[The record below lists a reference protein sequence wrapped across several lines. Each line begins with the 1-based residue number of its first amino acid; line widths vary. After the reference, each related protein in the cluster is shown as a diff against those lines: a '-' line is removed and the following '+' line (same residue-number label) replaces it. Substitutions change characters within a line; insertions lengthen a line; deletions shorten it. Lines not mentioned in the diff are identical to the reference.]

1 MQEYYNGKNNVHI
14 PSREETYP
22 VPERSYFETPP
33 GPIVVWSF
41 VTSDIYLA
49 SFPRVPRLERG

>member
-1 MQEYYNGKNNVHI
+1 MGKNNVHI